1 MSEIIIYEDPDAP
14 DPIQVTLEGETIW
27 LTQAQMTMLFGRE
40 RSVITK
46 HLRNIF
52 KEGELRQEATCAK
65 FAHVQIEGQRTVQR
79 HIDHYNL
86 DPIISV
92 GYRGNSKRSVRFR
105 QWATAVLRQHLLQG
119 YTLNRQRLAE
129 RGMDEARTA
138 QDLFIAYPHCQR
150 PGE

>member
-1 MSEIIIYEDPDAP
+1 
-14 DPIQVTLEGETIW
+14 
-27 LTQAQMTMLFGRE
+27 MLFGRE
-40 RSVITK
+40 RSVIAK

-52 KEGELRQEATCAK
+52 KEGELLQEATCAK

-86 DPIISV
+86 DAIIFV
-92 GYRGNSKRSVRFR
+92 GYWVNSKRSVHFR

-129 RGMDEARTA
+129 RGMDHLSRTLIA
-138 QDLFIAYPHCQR
+138 NDLAVACEYDEDTLPLPEGCR
-150 PGE
+150 PGSGRSGL